1 MIGVI
6 KMIKE
11 DKGFGFIAMEGR
23 DKDLFFHA
31 TALVGGL
38 RMSGLK
44 VGDKVSIADI
54 EQTDKGDSAVGVDL
68 ILE

>member
-11 DKGFGFIAMEGR
+11 DKGFGFIALEGR

-31 TALVGGL
+31 TGVVAGVSFKDM
-38 RMSGLK
+38 R
-44 VGDKVSIADI
+44 VGDKVTVADI
-54 EQTDKGDSAVGVDL
+54 ESTDRGDSAIGVDL
-68 ILE
+68 A